1 MGIVR
6 SPSRR
11 SVLAS
16 LLGPTAAALALSLG
30 SCSNLHTVEEGRFYR
45 SAQLDGPGFTEQIQ
59 AHGLRTVVR
68 LRGGGP
74 GDPGF
79 DAEAAAATAGNAKL
93 VQLPMSARRYPTR
106 AELLALWDTFEH
118 GEYPM
123 LVHCKAGA
131 DRTSLASALYVLQR
145 TGDLKA
151 ARAQLALT
159 FGHTGW
165 GTNRLDRVLEMYGRW
180 HGRMDF
186 RTWVQML
193 YWPPGTRL

>member
-1 MGIVR
+1 MGAVR
-6 SPSRR
+6 SPTRR
-11 SVLAS
+11 S
-16 LLGPTAAALALSLG
+16 LLALAVVCTLALT
-30 SCSNLHTVEEGRFYR
+30 SCSNLHTVEEGRVYR
-45 SAQLDGPGFTEQIQ
+45 SAQLDGQGFTEQID
-59 AHGLRTVVR
+59 AHGLRTLLR

-79 DAEAAAATAGNAKL
+79 DAEAAAAVAGNAKL
-93 VQLPMSARRYPTR
+93 VQIPMSARRYPTR

-118 GEYPM
+118 AEYPM
-123 LVHCKAGA
+123 LIHCKAGA

-145 TGDLKA
+145 TGDLDA
-151 ARAQLALT
+151 ARAQIGLM

-186 RTWVQML
+186 RTWVEML
-193 YWPPGTRL
+193 YWPPGTRP